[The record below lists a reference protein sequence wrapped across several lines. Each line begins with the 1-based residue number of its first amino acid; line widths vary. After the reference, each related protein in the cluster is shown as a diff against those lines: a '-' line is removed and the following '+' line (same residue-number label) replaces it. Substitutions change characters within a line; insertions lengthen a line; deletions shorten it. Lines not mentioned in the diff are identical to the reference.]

1 VEGQS
6 HSENIS
12 TKTAGGRNQPA
23 KWKCEN
29 RVQELGGIYRW
40 LGESRES
47 KLPRNRRG
55 TACCEMQSL
64 LEG

>member
-1 VEGQS
+1 MEGQS

-23 KWKCEN
+23 NGNARIAYKSLAGVIVGWA
-29 RVQELGGIYRW
+29 RVVK
-40 LGESRES
+40 S